1 MWRDFKEL
9 ARGGKERESQ
19 RESEREG
26 KTDRD
31 MRAELKHAAY
41 VS

>member
-9 ARGGKERESQ
+9 ARGVKNGRVRER
-19 RESEREG
+19 EREG